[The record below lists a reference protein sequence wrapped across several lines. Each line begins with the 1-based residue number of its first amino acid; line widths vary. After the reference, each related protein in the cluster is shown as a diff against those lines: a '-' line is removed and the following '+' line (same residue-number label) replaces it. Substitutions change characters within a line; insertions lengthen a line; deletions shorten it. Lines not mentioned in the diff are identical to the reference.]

1 MDKKE
6 DTGISLIKK
15 LSFEA
20 TGEELNDT
28 EAKAINLDSIVH
40 EFIEK
45 LWNEYDTNKSGVLE
59 EKQAKK
65 LMMDIVLECMGED
78 AEEVTIGEEE
88 LDELFNECDHEK
100 NGQISKTEFRTLL
113 KEATGM

>member
-28 EAKAINLDSIVH
+28 EAKAINLDSVVH

-65 LMMDIVLECMGED
+65 GKRGTVAAKGRVKTSE
-78 AEEVTIGEEE
+78 
-88 LDELFNECDHEK
+88 
-100 NGQISKTEFRTLL
+100 NGDR
-113 KEATGM
+113 